1 LTMPAPQ
8 SIVRTYDIIGFGDE
22 VPGILTLI
30 CAAREFRRRNNRYPR
45 TLLLFKG
52 NSRVGVGG
60 HLVRGGLSY
69 LDRSHVPLEI
79 RQALGLDTF
88 GDPAAIY
95 QEFLQRA
102 GVNLIG
108 LDPRKADAALRQ
120 MLREVEADILSNA
133 EIDTVFSDRNLIT
146 GLRLTNGETY
156 LANQFIDSTVNAE
169 LAQAAGV
176 RKLKGFETL
185 GLPDSELSVT
195 LTFETEGLTVE
206 GLKWLEWQYLQR
218 LTNSSDT
225 DAQQWIKIA
234 AGGDP
239 ALANQMRQELRDRQG
254 NLKLMQVGPDYIDVC
269 CKALSIAY
277 HSFRGTKLSLPESG
291 AILDNANIARLSG
304 TRLSWNALLFDV
316 NADQA
321 EALARGKAKPTAAM
335 LSEMAKID
343 QWFRSLGAT
352 VVRPASELYIRHAGN
367 VMAVNDPLSGAE
379 MLAGGVPAG
388 EAFGTFGYHFDV
400 RGGIAGL
407 ANRASDRG
415 IGNLVFLKPPLFNIG
430 MQHALVKS
438 LRNLAV
444 ISPASGFG
452 GFACSAGRIV
462 EYNCGVGQGVGIAA
476 AIALSQGRNLADIS
490 NREVRTVL
498 EQTGKL
504 SRVYGRSNPIE
515 AAQLG
520 NFETQIA
527 VA

>member
-1 LTMPAPQ
+1 MPAPQ
-8 SIVRTYDIIGFGDE
+8 AAVRTYDIIVFGDE
-22 VPGILTLI
+22 VPGILALI

-52 NSRVGVGG
+52 NSQFGVGG

-69 LDRSHVPLEI
+69 LDRSHIPLEI
-79 RQALGLDTF
+79 RQNLGLDAF

-102 GVNLIG
+102 EVNLVG
-108 LDPRKADAALRQ
+108 LDPRKADSALRE
-120 MLREVEADILSNA
+120 MLLETRTDILSNA
-133 EIDTVFSDRNLIT
+133 EIDAVLSDRNMIA
-146 GLRLTNGETY
+146 GIRLTNAETY

-169 LAQAAGV
+169 LAQKAGV
-176 RKLKGFETL
+176 SKMKGFGTM
-185 GLPDSELSVT
+185 GLPNSELSVT
-195 LTFETEGLTVE
+195 LTFETEGLTIDA
-206 GLKWLEWQYLQR
+206 LKWFERQYLNR
-218 LTNSSDT
+218 LTNPDDDEAQGWIDT
-225 DAQQWIKIA
+225 A
-234 AGGDP
+234 AGGD
-239 ALANQMRQELRDRQG
+239 ASLADQLRQNLRDRQG
-254 NLKLMQVGPDYIDVC
+254 NLKPMAVGPDYIDVC
-269 CKALSIAY
+269 SKALSIAY
-277 HSFRGTKLSLPESG
+277 HAFRGTKLSLSESG

-335 LSEMAKID
+335 LDEMAKVE

-352 VVRPASELYIRHAGN
+352 SVRSASELYIRHAGN
-367 VMAVNDPLSGAE
+367 VMDVNDSISGAE
-379 MLAGGVPAG
+379 MLAGGVPAS

-400 RGGIAGL
+400 RGGIEGL
-407 ANRASDRG
+407 GERASAKG
-415 IGNLVFLKPPLFNIG
+415 IGNLLFLKPPLFNIG

-438 LRNLAV
+438 VRNLAV
-444 ISPASGFG
+444 VSPASGFAG
-452 GFACSAGRIV
+452 YACSAGRIV

-476 AIALSQGRNLADIS
+476 AIAVSQGRNLADIS

-498 EQTGKL
+498 EQTGRL
-504 SRVYGRSNPIE
+504 SRVYGTSSPSE

-520 NFETQIA
+520 NFENQI

>member
-1 LTMPAPQ
+1 MA
-8 SIVRTYDIIGFGDE
+8 SAVRTYDIIGFGDE
-22 VPGILTLI
+22 VPGILTLV
-30 CAAREFRRRNNRYPR
+30 CAAREYRRRHDRYPR

-52 NSRVGVGG
+52 NSQQGVGG

-79 RQALGLDTF
+79 RQSLGLNTF

-95 QEFLQRA
+95 QEFLRRA
-102 GVNLIG
+102 GVIVVG
-108 LDPRKADAALRQ
+108 LDPRKADAVLRE
-120 MLREVEADILSNA
+120 MLRESQIDILSNA
-133 EIDTVFSDRNLIT
+133 EIDAVLSDRNTIT
-146 GLRLTNGETY
+146 GIRLTNGETY
-156 LANQFIDSTVNAE
+156 LANQFIDATVNAE

-176 RKLKGFETL
+176 AKHKGFGVM

-195 LTFETEGLTVE
+195 LTFETEGLSVE
-206 GLKWLEWQYLQR
+206 GLKWIEWQYLNR
-218 LTNSSDT
+218 FTNPNDT
-225 DAQQWIKIA
+225 AAQGWLNIA
-234 AGGDP
+234 AGGNVT
-239 ALANQMRQELRDRQG
+239 LADQLRQDLRDRQG
-254 NLKLMQVGPDYIDVC
+254 NLKTMAVGDDYIDVR

-277 HSFRGTKLSLPESG
+277 HAFRGTTLSLRQSG
-291 AILDNANIARLSG
+291 AILDNGNVARLSG
-304 TRLSWNALLFDV
+304 GRLSWNALLFDV

-335 LSEMAKID
+335 LSEMAQIA

-352 VVRPASELYIRHAGN
+352 IVRPATELYIRHAGN
-367 VMAVNDPLSGAE
+367 VMDVNDPLSGAE
-379 MLAGGVPAG
+379 MLAGGVPAN

-407 ANRASDRG
+407 GDRAAAKG
-415 IGNLVFLKPPLFNIG
+415 ISNLVFLKPPLFNIG
-430 MQHALVKS
+430 MQHTLVKTV
-438 LRNLAV
+438 RNLAV
-444 ISPASGFG
+444 ISPASGFDG
-452 GFACSAGRIV
+452 YACSAGRIV

-504 SRVYGRSNPIE
+504 SRVYGKNNPTE
-515 AAQLG
+515 SAQLDT
-520 NFETQIA
+520 FEHQI

>member
-1 LTMPAPQ
+1 MPAPQ
-8 SIVRTYDIIGFGDE
+8 AVVRNYDILCFGDE
-22 VPGILTLI
+22 VPGILTLV
-30 CAAREFRRRNNRYPR
+30 CAAREFRHRTGRYPR

-52 NSRVGVGG
+52 DSRLGVGG

-69 LDRSHVPLEI
+69 LDRSQIPSGL
-79 RQALGLDTF
+79 RQNLGLETF

-95 QEFLQRA
+95 QEFLRRA
-102 GVNLIG
+102 EVTLIA

-120 MLREVEADILSNA
+120 MLREIGADLLSNA
-133 EIDTVFSDRNLIT
+133 EIDSVLSDRATIT
-146 GLRLTNGETY
+146 GIRLTNGETY

-176 RKLKGFETL
+176 RKLKGFETM

-206 GLKWLEWQYLQR
+206 GLKWIEWQYLNR
-218 LTNSSDT
+218 FINPNDT
-225 DAQQWIKIA
+225 DAQSWLNTA

-239 ALANQMRQELRDRQG
+239 ELANQLRRELRDRQG
-254 NLKLMQVGPDYIDVC
+254 DLKPMQVGDDYIDVC
-269 CKALSIAY
+269 SKALSIAY
-277 HSFRGTKLSLPESG
+277 HAFRGTKLSLSDSG

-316 NADQA
+316 NAEQA
-321 EALARGKAKPTAAM
+321 ETLARGKAKPTAAM
-335 LSEMAKID
+335 LDEMAKVG

-352 VVRPASELYIRHAGN
+352 TVRPATELYIRHAGN
-367 VMAVNDPLSGAE
+367 VMDVNDPISGAE

-388 EAFGTFGYHFDV
+388 EAFGSFGYHFDV
-400 RGGIAGL
+400 LGGIAGL
-407 ANRASDRG
+407 GDRAKAIG
-415 IGNLVFLKPPLFNIG
+415 IGNLLFLKPPLFNIG

-438 LRNLAV
+438 VPNLAV
-444 ISPASGFG
+444 ISPASGFAG
-452 GFACSAGRIV
+452 YACSAGRIV

-498 EQTGKL
+498 EQTGQL
-504 SRVYGRSNPIE
+504 SRVYGTTSPTE
-515 AAQLG
+515 AAQLSS
-520 NFETQIA
+520 FETQIA